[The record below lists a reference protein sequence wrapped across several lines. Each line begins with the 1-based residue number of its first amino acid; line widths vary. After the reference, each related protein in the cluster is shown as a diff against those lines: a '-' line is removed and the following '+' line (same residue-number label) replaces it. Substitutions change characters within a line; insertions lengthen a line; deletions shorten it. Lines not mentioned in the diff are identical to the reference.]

1 MMSPKSRYTTITLRR
16 EIVEELEKVKRELG
30 AESLGDAISQLIRS
44 WRTKRALELAEKVEE
59 ARKKGGLS
67 ELRKVVEEAKKL
79 KWLRYT

>member
-44 WRTKRALELAEKVEE
+44 WRMKRALELAEKVEE

>member
-1 MMSPKSRYTTITLRR
+1 MSPKSRYTTITLRR

-44 WRTKRALELAEKVEE
+44 WRMKRALELAEKVEE

>member
-1 MMSPKSRYTTITLRR
+1 MRR

-44 WRTKRALELAEKVEE
+44 WRMKRALELAEKVEE
-59 ARKKGGLS
+59 ARKKGGFS